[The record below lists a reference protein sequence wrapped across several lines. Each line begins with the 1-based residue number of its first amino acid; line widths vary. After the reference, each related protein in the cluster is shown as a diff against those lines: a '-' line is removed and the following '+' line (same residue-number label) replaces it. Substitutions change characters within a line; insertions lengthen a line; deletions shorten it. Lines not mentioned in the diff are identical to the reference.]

1 MADLRAEPG
10 RLYYY
15 DDVPAWGIRVPQP
28 SRFRDAGITL
38 EFRTF
43 LLPKGGLLACILRLY
58 DIPDQPFY
66 VHRVFDPSDS
76 SVSDYLRRSRDIPL
90 WVLELSGGGEDPDL
104 LRLVRLKAK
113 DFNRN
118 LTRIL
123 RHNKNL
129 GKALSGPRALK
140 EFLKAFDA
148 AAKDGGWE
156 AGWDAVHVKFK
167 L

>member
-1 MADLRAEPG
+1 MADLTRPG

-15 DDVPAWGIRVPQP
+15 DDVPAWAIRVPQP

-38 EFRTF
+38 EFRPF

-76 SVSDYLRRSRDIPL
+76 SVADYLKASLEIPL
-90 WVLELSGGGEDPDL
+90 WVLELHGGGQDPDL
-104 LRLVRLKAK
+104 TRLVRLKAK
-113 DFNRN
+113 TFKRH
-118 LTRIL
+118 LTKIL
-123 RHNKNL
+123 RHNKSL
-129 GKALSGPRALK
+129 GIALAGPAALK
-140 EFLKAFDA
+140 EFLNTFDA
-148 AAKDGGWE
+148 AAKDDGWE
-156 AGWDAVHVKFK
+156 AGWEAVRKKFK